1 MVIDT
6 SAIFAL
12 IAGEPEAPRFRAAI
26 LAASSVSVSAV
37 SLLEVRTVLHG
48 RLGTASVQHFEV
60 WLAETGATVLPF
72 DREQADAAFDAFR
85 QSGKG
90 QGHPAQLNS
99 AIVQATPRQ
108 RRAEMPCCS
117 KAMILKGRISRRR
130 VSG

>member
-1 MVIDT
+1 MMIDT

-12 IAGEPEAPRFRAAI
+12 IAGEPEAPRFRDAT

-90 QGHPAQLNS
+90 QGHPAQLNFGDCASYAAAKTRGDALLFKGNDFERTDIAS
-99 AIVQATPRQ
+99 A
-108 RRAEMPCCS
+108 
-117 KAMILKGRISRRR
+117 G
-130 VSG
+130 